1 MTAGADEPL
10 NRPAS
15 PGALFRVFTR
25 MAMQGF
31 GGVLPVARRELVDRE
46 RWLTDAQFVE
56 LLSVGQVL
64 PGPNVVNLSLVF
76 GDRCFGWRGAVAAL
90 AGMLT
95 LPLLIVVAL
104 AAAYRGLADV
114 PAVAGALRGM
124 GAVAAGMVLAMA
136 WQTGQSLKGNAL
148 GAMGGLVL
156 GGAAF
161 TAIAVLR
168 WPLVWVLPPL
178 ALLAYGWAWWAL
190 APGRRGGTDAP

>member
-1 MTAGADEPL
+1 MSVDAHAPL

-76 GDRCFGWRGAVAAL
+76 GDRCFGWRGALAAL

-95 LPLLIVVAL
+95 VPLLIVVAL

-124 GAVAAGMVLAMA
+124 GAVSAGMVGAMA
-136 WQTGQSLKGNAL
+136 WQTGRALKGSAL
-148 GAMGGLVL
+148 GAAGITLL

-161 TAIAVLR
+161 AAIALLR

-178 ALLAYGWAWWAL
+178 ALAAYAWAWWAL
-190 APGRRGGTDAP
+190 APARDAGPPA